1 MAPSANIFTVPFTC
15 LNRRRGAFQVR
26 DGENVYTSNS
36 SSDQGGVAD
45 VMAKADW
52 ASGPGGGEY
61 LDPRNVMARSLRGF
75 RSEILSAVRV

>member
-1 MAPSANIFTVPFTC
+1 M
-15 LNRRRGAFQVR
+15 R

-36 SSDQGGVAD
+36 SSDQGD
-45 VMAKADW
+45 VMAKANW

-61 LDPRNVMARSLRGF
+61 LDPRNVMARSLQGF